1 MHCVVSARVNEG
13 MDALIRVMGVLRR
26 KTFQI
31 RDVHMVP
38 SEHRGYSDIR
48 FTLEERG
55 TYSAEQAVHFM
66 NKLEDV
72 QDIRLTREE

>member
-38 SEHRGYSDIR
+38 SEHLGYSDLR

-55 TYSAEQAVHFM
+55 AYSAEQAVHFM

-72 QDIRLTREE
+72 QDIRLTRED

>member
-1 MHCVVSARVNEG
+1 MNCVVSARVNAG
-13 MDALIRVMGVLRR
+13 LDALIRVMGVLRR

-38 SEHRGYSDIR
+38 SEHLGYSDLR

-55 TYSAEQAVHFM
+55 AYSAEQAVHFM

-72 QDIRLTREE
+72 RDIRLTRED

>member
-38 SEHRGYSDIR
+38 SELLGYSDIR

-55 TYSAEQAVHFM
+55 AYSAEQAVHFM

-72 QDIRLTREE
+72 KDIRLSREE

>member
-1 MHCVVSARVNEG
+1 MHCVVSATVNEG

-38 SEHRGYSDIR
+38 SEHLGYSDLR

-55 TYSAEQAVHFM
+55 AYSAEQAVHFM

-72 QDIRLTREE
+72 QDIRLSRED

>member
-38 SEHRGYSDIR
+38 SEHLGFSDIR
-48 FTLEERG
+48 FTLEEIG
-55 TYSAEQAVHFM
+55 TYTAEQAVHFM

-72 QDIRLTREE
+72 KDIRLSREE

>member
-38 SEHRGYSDIR
+38 SERLGYSDIR

-55 TYSAEQAVHFM
+55 VYSAEQAVHFI

-72 QDIRLTREE
+72 TDIRLTREE